1 MATYIKTIEDA
12 NGDIIAPR
20 TRAEAVTLDD
30 GTTNLLEVLEG
41 YDDAIADVED
51 TVEALEITVEAR
63 ASTGKAIAM
72 AIVFG

>member
-20 TRAEAVTLDD
+20 TRIEAVVLED
-30 GTTNLLEVLEG
+30 GSTNLQEV
-41 YDDAIADVED
+41 ID
-51 TVEALEITVEAR
+51 TVNSDITAVEGSVSTLETTVATK

-72 AIVFG
+72 SIVFG